1 MEEVVLMS
9 KMPKTSWFELLEIA
23 MHKNGDKF
31 ENAKGFQCGEVKSHV
46 LCCGEDIFKPYLDAE
61 IDAMSNDDIDLN
73 FMMWTEFYV
82 YFPRQNDYGA
92 KWVDSVLRHPMF

>member
-23 MHKNGDKF
+23 MRKNGDNF
-31 ENAKGFQCGEVKSHV
+31 ENAKAFQSEGVQFNV
-46 LCCGEDIFKPYLDAE
+46 FYCGEDMFKPYLDAE

-73 FMMWTEFYV
+73 FVLWTENYV

-92 KWVDSVLRHPMF
+92 KWVDSVLRHPTF